1 MNKQDEFL
9 EGDEWSAEERAQLE
23 SLANERIPSH
33 ALKGRTIAA
42 LHNHGFLAAAPASAS
57 PRRTIALLA
66 AASLI
71 FIAGALV
78 GYLAARSAPAPAVE
92 PRMANREQVAQAE
105 SVNNT
110 KPVRHVV
117 WY

>member
-1 MNKQDEFL
+1 MSKQDEFL
-9 EGDEWSAEERAQLE
+9 EGDEWSADENAQLG
-23 SLANERIPSH
+23 SLARERIPSH
-33 ALKGRTIAA
+33 ELKGKTIAA
-42 LHNHGFLAAAPASAS
+42 LHGHGFLAAPVSAS
-57 PRRTIALLA
+57 PRRTMALLA
-66 AASLI
+66 AASVI

-78 GYLAARSAPAPAVE
+78 GYLAARRAPAPAVE